1 MATTEPALAPKPQS
15 SEPCSGGCA
24 TLGLENVVGFT
35 QKLWRDVSHKPFL
48 GCARWR
54 PRGCVRGG
62 PDCGRQLLFDS
73 GLAGGVPVALSAPR
87 RARAPG
93 RRLVPGRVGRSRRAV
108 SAPRRNA
115 VTRFSLPFATNA
127 DKLSGAAT

>member
-15 SEPCSGGCA
+15 SEPCSGGCV

-35 QKLWRDVSHKPFL
+35 QKLWKDVSHKPFL

-62 PDCGRQLLFDS
+62 PDCGRQLLLTQ
-73 GLAGGVPVALSAPR
+73 GWPGRAGSALRAAPR
-87 RARAPG
+87 AGSGQAARARPRG
-93 RRLVPGRVGRSRRAV
+93 PESSRRLRAA
-108 SAPRRNA
+108 SKCRY
-115 VTRFSLPFATNA
+115 TFSPFCKTNA
-127 DKLSGAAT
+127 DALSGAAT